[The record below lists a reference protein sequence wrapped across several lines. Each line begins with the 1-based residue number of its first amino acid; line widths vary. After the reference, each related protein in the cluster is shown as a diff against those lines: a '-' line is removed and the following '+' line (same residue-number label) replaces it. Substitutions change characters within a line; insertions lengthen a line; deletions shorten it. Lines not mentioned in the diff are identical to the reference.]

1 MLNWLELR
9 RNLIFIESYLYFG
22 FINEVLNI
30 YNLKIS
36 CRMVPMALKDLILMF
51 RYVDHFLH
59 DMDCARELAVR
70 RF

>member
-9 RNLIFIESYLYFG
+9 RNLTFIECNLYFG

-36 CRMVPMALKDLILMF
+36 SQMVPMALKDLILMF
-51 RYVDHFLH
+51 RYVEHFLH
-59 DMDCARELAVR
+59 DMNCARELFVR

>member
-9 RNLIFIESYLYFG
+9 RNLTFIERNLYFG

-36 CRMVPMALKDLILMF
+36 SQMVPMALKDLILMF
-51 RYVDHFLH
+51 RYVEHFLH
-59 DMDCARELAVR
+59 DMNCARELFVR

>member
-9 RNLIFIESYLYFG
+9 RNLTFIERNLYFG

-30 YNLKIS
+30 NNLKIS
-36 CRMVPMALKDLILMF
+36 SQMVPMALKDLILMF
-51 RYVDHFLH
+51 RYVEHFLH
-59 DMDCARELAVR
+59 DMNCARELFVR